1 MSPVVWLE
9 DVRRKDIPLV
19 GGKGASLGE
28 MIGAGLPV
36 PGGFAVTAD
45 AFRRFI
51 TETGIAD
58 QIFKALEIDVD
69 NDEQLVKLG
78 ITSISSNID
87 AVERVREMVART
99 EQKILLDAARSSF
112 SK

>member
-1 MSPVVWLE
+1 VIKE
-9 DVRRKDIPLV
+9 CNK
-19 GGKGASLGE
+19 
-28 MIGAGLPV
+28 AGVQTSICGQAGSDPK
-36 PGGFAVTAD
+36 FA
-45 AFRRFI
+45 
-51 TETGIAD
+51 
-58 QIFKALEIDVD
+58 
-69 NDEQLVKLG
+69 EQLVKLG